1 MAKFLIAKGLQT
13 AYNGLESKNAD
24 TIYVCTNTGNMY
36 LGETALFEEG
46 AFKSASLSGKVVTF
60 TKHDGTTAPLDLS
73 TFALTSEVTA
83 AVKNVTDIIGTGFT
97 TSSTVSQQ
105 LAVVK
110 TTADAAAPQ
119 ATTYTKN
126 EVDNKI
132 STAVGSVY
140 KVKGT
145 KATFAELP
153 TEGVV
158 VGDVWNIK
166 DAFDLNDKHY
176 PAGTNVVAASVKPT
190 ITWDPLGGTVD
201 LSIYE
206 TSEHAAATYATKTQ
220 VATDIAD
227 AKTAVGNYTVN
238 GKAISTNPVI
248 GGGDVDLTR
257 YTKPDSTSAITATD
271 SVNEAIGKLEKGLE
285 NHKAA
290 SVTKISNTDKCI
302 SVTPTSG
309 IGDVVVGAVLSQT
322 ADNQITKES
331 DGLYVA
337 PLAWGTF

>member
-13 AYNGLESKNAD
+13 AYNALESKNAD
-24 TIYVCTNTGNMY
+24 TIYVCTDTGNMY

-46 AFKSASLSGKVVTF
+46 AFKSASLRGKVVTF
-60 TKHDGTTAPLDLS
+60 TKHDGITAPLDLS

-83 AVKNVTDIIGTGFT
+83 AIKNVTDIIGTRFT
-97 TSSTVSQQ
+97 SSSTVSQQ
-105 LAVVK
+105 LAAVK
-110 TTADAAAPQ
+110 ATADAAAPQ
-119 ATTYTKN
+119 KTTYTKT

-132 STAVGSVY
+132 STAVGRVY
-140 KVKGT
+140 KVNGT
-145 KATFAELP
+145 KATFNELP
-153 TEGVV
+153 TKGVV
-158 VGDVWNIK
+158 VGDVYNIEAEFNLSGK
-166 DAFDLNDKHY
+166 PY
-176 PAGTNVVAASVKPT
+176 PAGTNVVASSIEPT

-206 TSEHAAATYATKTQ
+206 TSEHASETYATKTQ
-220 VATDIAD
+220 VAKDIAA

-257 YTKPDSTSAITATD
+257 YTKPSSTAAIAATD

-285 NHKAA
+285 DQKAS
-290 SVTKISNTDKCI
+290 SVTKISNTDKTI
-302 SVTPTSG
+302 SVTPTTG
-309 IGDVVVGAVLSQT
+309 IGNVTVATVLSQT